1 MHGSVIDGSSDRA
14 SCRASAVAPLS
25 RAMKKILVALL
36 VVLLV
41 LAAVALERT
50 YTFRSRQPQA
60 APVAVEPL
68 DTAALAQ
75 RLAGALRFKTISFQD
90 SSQFDARE
98 FDGFHRYLRTTFP
111 KLHAALKLEKVNGYG
126 LLYEWPGSDAN
137 LPPIVLLAHKDVVPV
152 EPGTETRWTEPPFEG
167 RIAGGYVWG
176 RGALDDKGS
185 LVGLCEAGEHL
196 LGAGAGAKP
205 RRTVYLAFGYDE
217 EVGGRRGA
225 ARIADL
231 LASRNVHPELVLDE
245 GGALATGLVTGIS
258 APVALVG
265 IAEKGYVTVALTAQ
279 AEGGHSSM
287 PPDETAVGILA
298 AGILRLE
305 HDQMPRAIRGPTA
318 AMFDYLGPEMSFG
331 PRLVIANR
339 WLLGGLLARK
349 FGATPQGNAMLRTT
363 TAPTVLQAGVKENVL
378 PSSARALVNFRI
390 LPGDSVEG
398 VVEHVR
404 RAVHDSRISVE
415 PLPGQMTNASGVTSV
430 DAEPFQLLARTIR
443 QVVPGAVVT
452 PWLVVGGTDSRY
464 YARLTPNVLRFVGSA
479 IGKDDLR
486 RVHGMDERVGVQAYA
501 DAIRFYLQLLR
512 NAAL

>member
-1 MHGSVIDGSSDRA
+1 MKRIIGV
-14 SCRASAVAPLS
+14 AV
-25 RAMKKILVALL
+25 
-36 VVLLV
+36 LV
-41 LAAVALERT
+41 LVLVLTAVALERT
-50 YTFRSRQPQA
+50 FTFRSRQPQA

-75 RLAGALRFKTISFQD
+75 RLAGALRFKTVSYQD

-98 FDGFHRYLRTTFP
+98 FDGFQLYLRTTFP
-111 KLHAALKLEKVNGYG
+111 RLHAALKLEKVNGYG
-126 LLYEWPGSDAN
+126 LLYEWTGSDPN
-137 LPPIVLLAHKDVVPV
+137 RQPIVLLAHQDVVPV
-152 EPGTETRWTEPPFEG
+152 EPGTEGRWTEPPFEG

-185 LVGLCEAGEHL
+185 LVGILEAVEHL
-196 LGAGAGAKP
+196 VAAGTKP

-225 ARIADL
+225 AHIADL

-245 GGALATGLVTGIS
+245 GGALANGLVAGIS
-258 APVALVG
+258 APVALIG

-298 AGILRLE
+298 AAIIRLE
-305 HDQMPRAIRGPTA
+305 HQQMPRAIRGPTA
-318 AMFDYLGPEMSFG
+318 AMFDFLGPEMPFG
-331 PRLVIANR
+331 PRLVMANR
-339 WLLGGLLARK
+339 WLLGGILARK

-390 LPGDSVEG
+390 LPGDSVG
-398 VVEHVR
+398 SVVEHVR
-404 RAVHDSRISVE
+404 RAVHDARISVE
-415 PLPGQMTNASGVTSV
+415 PLQETMSDPSSVTSV
-430 DAEPFQLLARTIR
+430 DAEPFQLLARTVR
-443 QVVPGAVVT
+443 QVVPEAVVT
-452 PWLVVGGTDSRY
+452 PWLVVGATDSRH
-464 YARLTPNVLRFVGSA
+464 YARLTPNVLRFIGAA

-486 RVHGMDERVGVQAYA
+486 RVHGTDERVGVQAYA
-501 DAIRFYLQLLR
+501 VAVRVYLQLLK

>member
-14 SCRASAVAPLS
+14 PCRASAVAPLS
-25 RAMKKILVALL
+25 RAMKKSLVALL
-36 VVLLV
+36 VVLVV

-50 YTFRSRQPQA
+50 FTFRSRQPPA

-68 DTAALAQ
+68 DPAALAQ
-75 RLAGALRFKTISFQD
+75 RLAGALRFKTVSYQD

-98 FDGFHRYLRTTFP
+98 FDGFQRYLRATFP
-111 KLHAALKLEKVNGYG
+111 RLHAALKLEKVNGYG
-126 LLYEWPGSDAN
+126 WLSAGPGADPN
-137 LPPIVLLAHKDVVPV
+137 LPPIVLLAHQDVVPV
-152 EPGTETRWTEPPFEG
+152 EPGTESRWTEPPFEG

-185 LVGLCEAGEHL
+185 LVGILEAVEHIVA
-196 LGAGAGAKP
+196 AGATP
-205 RRTVYLAFGYDE
+205 RRTVYLAFGHDE

-245 GGALATGLVTGIS
+245 GGALATGLVAGIS

-265 IAEKGYVTVALTAQ
+265 IAEKGYVTVGLTAQ

-287 PPDETAVGILA
+287 PPDETAVGLLA
-298 AGILRLE
+298 AAITRLE
-305 HDQMPRAIRGPTA
+305 HHQMPRAIRGPTA
-318 AMFDYLGPEMSFG
+318 AMFDYLGPEMSFS
-331 PRLVIANR
+331 PRLLMANR
-339 WLLGGLLARK
+339 WLLGGGLARQV
-349 FGATPQGNAMLRTT
+349 GATPQGNAMLRTT

-404 RAVHDSRISVE
+404 QAVRDSRISVQ
-415 PLPGQMTNASGVTSV
+415 PLQETMTNPSGVASV
-430 DAEPFQLLARTIR
+430 DGEPFLLLARTIR
-443 QVVPGAVVT
+443 QVGPEAGVT

-464 YARLTPNVLRFVGSA
+464 YARLTPK
-479 IGKDDLR
+479 IGR
-486 RVHGMDERVGVQAYA
+486 AHV
-501 DAIRFYLQLLR
+501 
-512 NAAL
+512 

>member
-14 SCRASAVAPLS
+14 PCRASAVAPLS
-25 RAMKKILVALL
+25 RAMKKSLVALL

-50 YTFRSRQPQA
+50 FTFRSRQPQA

-75 RLAGALRFKTISFQD
+75 RLAGALRSKTISFQD
-90 SSQFDARE
+90 SSQFDARQ
-98 FDGFHRYLRTTFP
+98 FDGFQQYLRTTFP
-111 KLHAALKLEKVNGYG
+111 KVHAALKLETVNGYG
-126 LLYEWPGSDAN
+126 LLYEWTGSDQGLA
-137 LPPIVLLAHKDVVPV
+137 PIVLLAHQDVVPV
-152 EPGTETRWTEPPFEG
+152 EPGTEGRWTEPPFEG
-167 RIAGGYVWG
+167 RIAAGYVWG

-185 LVGLCEAGEHL
+185 LVGILEAVEHL
-196 LGAGAGAKP
+196 VAGGAKP

-225 ARIADL
+225 ARIAEL
-231 LASRNVHPELVLDE
+231 LASRNVHPEFVLDE
-245 GGALATGLVTGIS
+245 GGAFTNGLITGVS
-258 APVALVG
+258 APVAVIG
-265 IAEKGYVTVALTAQ
+265 IAEKGYVTVGLTAQ

-298 AGILRLE
+298 AAILRLE

-318 AMFDYLGPEMSFG
+318 TMFDYLGPEMSFG
-331 PRLVIANR
+331 RRLVIANR
-339 WLLGGLLARK
+339 WLFGGLLAQK

-404 RAVHDSRISVE
+404 RAVHDSRVSVE

-501 DAIRFYLQLLR
+501 GAVQFYIQLLK

>member
-1 MHGSVIDGSSDRA
+1 MQRSVIDESSPRA
-14 SCRASAVAPLS
+14 PCRPSAVAALS
-25 RAMKKILVALL
+25 RTMKKSLGALL
-36 VVLLV
+36 VVV
-41 LAAVALERT
+41 VILAVIVLERT
-50 YTFRSRQPQA
+50 FTFRSRQPQT

-75 RLAGALRFKTISFQD
+75 RLAGALRFKTISYQD

-98 FDGFHRYLRTTFP
+98 FDGFQRYLRTTFP

-126 LLYEWPGSDAN
+126 LLYEWPGSDPSV
-137 LPPIVLLAHKDVVPV
+137 PPIVLLAHQDVVPV

-185 LVGLCEAGEHL
+185 LVGLCEAVEHL

-225 ARIADL
+225 ARIAEL
-231 LASRNVHPELVLDE
+231 LASRNVHPEFVLDE
-245 GGALATGLVTGIS
+245 GGALTNGLIAGVS
-258 APVALVG
+258 APVAVVG
-265 IAEKGYVTVALTAQ
+265 IAEKGYVTVGLTAQ

-287 PPDETAVGILA
+287 PPDETAVGIL
-298 AGILRLE
+298 
-305 HDQMPRAIRGPTA
+305 
-318 AMFDYLGPEMSFG
+318 
-331 PRLVIANR
+331 
-339 WLLGGLLARK
+339 
-349 FGATPQGNAMLRTT
+349 
-363 TAPTVLQAGVKENVL
+363 
-378 PSSARALVNFRI
+378 
-390 LPGDSVEG
+390 PGDSVEG

-404 RAVHDSRISVE
+404 RAVHDSRVSVE

-501 DAIRFYLQLLR
+501 GAVQFYIQLLK

>member
-1 MHGSVIDGSSDRA
+1 V
-14 SCRASAVAPLS
+14 
-25 RAMKKILVALL
+25 KKILVVLL
-36 VVLLV
+36 VVLVV

-50 YTFRSRQPQA
+50 FTFRSRQPQA

-75 RLAGALRFKTISFQD
+75 RLAGALRFKTVSYQD
-90 SSQFDARE
+90 ASQFDARE
-98 FDGFHRYLRTTFP
+98 FDGFQRYLRATFP
-111 KLHAALKLEKVNGYG
+111 RLHAALKLEQVNGYG
-126 LLYEWPGSDAN
+126 LLYEWTGADPN
-137 LPPIVLLAHKDVVPV
+137 LPPIVLLAHQDVVPV
-152 EPGTETRWTEPPFEG
+152 EPGTESRWTEPPFEG

-185 LVGLCEAGEHL
+185 LVGILEAVEHL
-196 LGAGAGAKP
+196 VAAGVKP
-205 RRTVYLAFGYDE
+205 RRTVYLAFGHDE

-245 GGALATGLVTGIS
+245 GGALATGLVAGIS

-265 IAEKGYVTVALTAQ
+265 IAEKGYVTVGLTAQ

-298 AGILRLE
+298 AAITRLE
-305 HDQMPRAIRGPTA
+305 HEQMPRAIRGPTA

-331 PRLVIANR
+331 PRLVMANR
-339 WLLGGLLARK
+339 WLLGAILARK
-349 FGATPQGNAMLRTT
+349 FGATLQGNAMLRTT

-390 LPGDSVEG
+390 LPGDSVAS

-404 RAVHDSRISVE
+404 RTVHDSRISVE
-415 PLPGQMTNASGVTSV
+415 PLAETMSNPSGVTSV
-430 DAEPFQLLARTIR
+430 NGEPFQLLARTIR
-443 QVVPGAVVT
+443 QVVPAAVVT
-452 PWLVVGGTDSRY
+452 PWLVVGATDSRH
-464 YARLTPNVLRFVGSA
+464 YARLTPNVLRFVGTA
-479 IGKDDLR
+479 IGRNDLR
-486 RVHGMDERVGVQAYA
+486 RVHGTDERVGVQAYA
-501 DAIRFYLQLLR
+501 DAVRIYIQFLK